1 MTQYKEEITELFK
14 RETITKLY
22 FDNILIRENWTAIHY
37 RFRSF
42 HKKDI
47 TINVEI
53 EWNFLNSKLKM
64 VIILLLQIGFN
75 NVFEAKLIE

>member
-14 RETITKLY
+14 NETITKLY

-37 RFRSF
+37 RYRSF

-47 TINVEI
+47 TINFGDRMEFFKFVNYTI
-53 EWNFLNSKLKM
+53 VANW
-64 VIILLLQIGFN
+64 IQ
-75 NVFEAKLIE
+75 